1 MSVVK
6 SVVDVPASVEI
17 RSAFDPQSEVT
28 IVAEAE
34 GKKPTFDILAYTGGK
49 LNMPELKYPVIVD
62 LAGLET
68 KQKRP
73 VLYDHQPREA
83 LGHSEAITVT
93 QTIRATGPFSGRH
106 PKVADVVEMG
116 IEGFPWQASIRAEL
130 SAIEYL
136 APQTSTI
143 VNGQQ
148 QTGPA
153 YISRKSLLREI
164 TIAEMGVDDDTS
176 VVVKAMLDG
185 KGSEGKN
192 TGASVRS
199 EIRRLQDGG
208 MTLEEIGKVVDRSA
222 GTLSSILNEEIQNP
236 PSMLLNALK
245 EIKVKPKPEDGT
257 TVQASVTSGIRDTQ
271 AEIDAHNAAVA
282 ENAER
287 VSSIQTICA
296 TFGGPKFTPEGE
308 TKPVLLESYAIKANW
323 KPDVV
328 KAIASRHDRP
338 QGPAIHSQNQEVPTA
353 LVIEAAIC
361 RQGNLKDLDKQFSD
375 QTLDQVDKNRELK
388 HGVSL
393 NQVLL
398 MAAFAGGYQG
408 SLTKLTMSELPTVIR
423 AAFSTQGL
431 QSVLS
436 NAANKFLMQGF
447 NKGRQDWKK
456 LSAIRSVNNF
466 LEHTRYRLVDG
477 GEFQEIPASGEIP
490 HGELSDR
497 KYSNQAKQHGLLI
510 SIDRTVIKNDDI
522 GILTEFPVAL
532 ARGARKG
539 LNRKFWAEYT
549 RNAGNFFSTGNG
561 NYISGAD
568 TNLSIPA
575 LTKAVAALKKLKD
588 DDGVTPMDTMG
599 MYLVCG
605 ASLQTVAE
613 TIYNANTI
621 VLGDGPAQP
630 NNNPHAGRYE
640 VCSTA
645 HIADPDEWYL
655 QADPDDVPMIETAFV
670 DGVEEPMIQEAVPT
684 PTHTGVI
691 MSGLYD
697 FGIKKQD
704 QRGAVK
710 SKGKA

>member
-1 MSVVK
+1 MSDVK
-6 SVVDVPASVEI
+6 SVLDVPESVEI

-28 IVAEAE
+28 IVPEKD
-34 GKKPTFDILAYTGGK
+34 GKKPTFSILAYTGGK

-73 VLYDHQPREA
+73 VLYHHEPREA
-83 LGHSEAITVT
+83 LGHSEAISVT
-93 QTIRATGPFSGRH
+93 QTIRATGLFSGKH

-116 IEGFPWQASIRAEL
+116 EEGFPWQASIRAEL

-164 TIAEMGVDDDTS
+164 TIAEMGVDDDTA
-176 VVVKAMLDG
+176 VVVNAMHG

-208 MTLEEIGKVVDRSA
+208 MTLEEIGQLVDRSA

-236 PSMLLNALK
+236 PSMLLNTLK

-257 TVQASVTSGIRDTQ
+257 TVQSSVTSGIPDTQ
-271 AEIDAHNAAVA
+271 AKIDAHNAAVA
-282 ENAER
+282 KNAER

-296 TFGGPKFTPEGE
+296 SFGGPTFTPEGE
-308 TKPVLLESYAIKANW
+308 TEPVLLESHAIKCNW
-323 KPDVV
+323 APDVV

-338 QGPAIHSQNQEVPTA
+338 QGPAIHSQSQDVPTA

-361 RQGNLKDLDKQFSD
+361 RQGNLEDLDKQFSD

-408 SLTKLTMSELPTVIR
+408 SLSKLTMSELPTVIR

-456 LSAIRSVNNF
+456 LSAIRSLNNF
-466 LEHTRYRLVDG
+466 MEHTRFRLVDG
-477 GEFQEIPASGEIP
+477 GEFQEIPANGEIP
-490 HGELSDR
+490 HGEISDR
-497 KYSNQAKQHGLLI
+497 KYTNQAKQHGLLI

-522 GILTEFPVAL
+522 GILTEFPVSL

-549 RNAGNFFSTGNG
+549 KNDGFFSNNNGNF
-561 NYISGAD
+561 ISGAD
-568 TNLSIPA
+568 SGLGIPS
-575 LTKAVAALKKLKD
+575 LTKAVAALKKMKD
-588 DDGVTPMDTMG
+588 DDGKTPMDTMG

-605 ASLQTVAE
+605 ANLQTVAE

-621 VLGDGPAQP
+621 VLGDGPPQP

-645 HIADPDEWYL
+645 HISDPDEWYL
-655 QADPDDVPMIETAFV
+655 QGDPYDVPVIETAFV